1 MSPEAAESRKK
12 DFSSFI
18 FANRRFISSGAL
30 VICLALKWALGGRS
44 NLTLWAVGAGVVV
57 LGLLFR
63 VYSAAYLCGRHI
75 VTKIEAEQL
84 CVSGPFA
91 RVRNPLYIGNF
102 IVGVG
107 CVLAFNEWYGWLAF
121 FLEFG
126 LMYSVIIPYEER
138 FLSGKFGKSYDDYKA
153 ATRRFFP
160 RLKAYPKCTE
170 TTPLFGKAA
179 WGEKFHALVLAAAF
193 ALLFFLFVR

>member
-1 MSPEAAESRKK
+1 MSQETAGQEGR
-12 DFSSFI
+12 DFSSVV
-18 FANRRFISSGAL
+18 FANRRFVSSGAL
-30 VICLALKWALGGRS
+30 VICLIAKWALGGRTA
-44 NLTLWAVGAGVVV
+44 LPLWAAGAAVVI

-63 VYSAAYLCGRHI
+63 VYAAAYLCGRHI
-75 VTKIEAEQL
+75 VTKIEAEEL

-91 RVRNPLYIGNF
+91 HVRNPLYIGNF

-107 CVLAFNEWYGWLAF
+107 CVLAFNAWYGYVAF
-121 FLEFG
+121 ILEFG

-138 FLSGKFGKSYDDYKA
+138 FLAGKFGQAYLDYKA
-153 ATRRFFP
+153 ATHRFWP
-160 RLKAYPKCTE
+160 RLKAYPKCTA

-193 ALLFFLFVR
+193 ALLYFLFVR

>member
-1 MSPEAAESRKK
+1 MSQETPENKGRHL
-12 DFSSFI
+12 SSLV
-18 FANRRFISSGAL
+18 FANRRFVSSGAL

-44 NLTLWAVGAGVVV
+44 TFPLWAIGAAIVVF
-57 LGLLFR
+57 GLLFR

-75 VTKIEAEQL
+75 VTKIEAEEL

-91 RVRNPLYIGNF
+91 HVRNPLYIGNF
-102 IVGVG
+102 IIGVG
-107 CVLAFNEWYGWLAF
+107 CVLAFNEWYGYAAF
-121 FLEFG
+121 GLEFG

-138 FLSGKFGKSYDDYKA
+138 FLSGKFGQAYDDYKA
-153 ATRRFFP
+153 ATSRFFP
-160 RLKAYPKCTE
+160 RLKAYPKRTE

-179 WGEKFHALVLAAAF
+179 LGEKFHALVLAAAF

>member
-1 MSPEAAESRKK
+1 MSLDTAEKTSR
-12 DFSSFI
+12 DLSSVV

-30 VICLALKWALGGRS
+30 VICLIAKWALGGR
-44 NLTLWAVGAGVVV
+44 TAFPLWAIGAGIVV

-63 VYSAAYLCGRHI
+63 VYSAAYLRGRHI
-75 VTKIEAEQL
+75 VTKIDAAEL

-91 RVRNPLYIGNF
+91 YVRNPLYIGNF

-107 CVLAFNEWYGWLAF
+107 CTLAFNEWYGYAAF
-121 FLEFG
+121 LLEFG

-138 FLSGKFGKSYDDYKA
+138 FLAGQFGQAYLDYKA
-153 ATRRFFP
+153 ATGRFLP
-160 RLKAYPKCTE
+160 RLKPYPKCTA

-179 WGEKFHALVLAAAF
+179 WGEMYHALVLAAAF
-193 ALLFFLFVR
+193 VLLYFLFVR